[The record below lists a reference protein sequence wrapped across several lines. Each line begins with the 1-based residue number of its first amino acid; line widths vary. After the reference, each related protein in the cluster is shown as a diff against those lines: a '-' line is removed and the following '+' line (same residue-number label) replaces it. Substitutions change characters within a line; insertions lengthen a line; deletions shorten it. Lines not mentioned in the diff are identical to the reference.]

1 MTEPRVDRDATPESV
16 RRPAE
21 PVHYP
26 TNHVVAVVDTP
37 EQLTAAVNALKRAGF
52 PESEVVVGCG
62 QDVADAVHAS
72 TGRSGLAGLAIRVAQ
87 RLGASTEETE
97 LKDRYEEALRDG
109 KIVVSVLTPDG
120 ERKERAAEI
129 LGEHGARVVNFFGRF
144 AIEGMHQ

>member
-1 MTEPRVDRDATPESV
+1 MTEPRAERDAAPDSV

-21 PVHYP
+21 PIHYP

-37 EQLTAAVNALKRAGF
+37 EQLTSALSALKRAGF

-62 QDVADAVHAS
+62 QDMADAVHAS

-87 RLGASTEETE
+87 RLGASIEETE

-109 KIVVSVLTPDG
+109 RIVVSISAPDE
-120 ERKERAAEI
+120 ERRERAAEI
-129 LGEHGARVVNFFGRF
+129 LAVGGAHFINFFGRF
-144 AIEGMHQ
+144 TIEAFRQ